1 MTRVFPAKAWLA
13 GTGLVAGLVG
23 MALARR
29 WLVYVAVGLLL
40 AAFLLRF
47 AGRKT
52 PPPPPHEP

>member
-1 MTRVFPAKAWLA
+1 VTSVFPAKAWLGGA
-13 GTGLVAGLVG
+13 GVVAGLAG
-23 MALARR
+23 MALQWR

-52 PPPPPHEP
+52 TTER

>member
-23 MALARR
+23 IALAWR
-29 WLVYVAVGLLL
+29 WLVYVAVGLLV

-47 AGRKT
+47 TGRKPT
-52 PPPPPHEP
+52 PPREP